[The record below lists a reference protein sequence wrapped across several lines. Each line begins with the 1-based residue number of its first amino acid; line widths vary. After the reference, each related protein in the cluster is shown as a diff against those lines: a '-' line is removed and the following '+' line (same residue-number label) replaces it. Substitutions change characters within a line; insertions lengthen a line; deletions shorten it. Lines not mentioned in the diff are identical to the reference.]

1 VSSTIS
7 GIKHQYRRCY
17 NTNNTIQG
25 ESMQLAINIQN
36 ESIADKVLWMLS
48 HFKNDGVEV
57 LELDSTYE
65 KEVLSGFTEGLKE
78 LKSVQAGTL
87 KSRPVKDLLDEL

>member
-1 VSSTIS
+1 MHR
-7 GIKHQYRRCY
+7 IKHQHEKCY
-17 NTNNTIQG
+17 NTNNNLQG

-36 ESIADKVLWMLS
+36 ESIADKVLWMLN

-65 KEVLSGFTEGLKE
+65 KEVLSSFSEGLKE
-78 LKSVQAGTL
+78 IKAIENGTL
-87 KSRPVKDLLDEL
+87 KSRPIKELLDEL

>member
-1 VSSTIS
+1 
-7 GIKHQYRRCY
+7 
-17 NTNNTIQG
+17 
-25 ESMQLAINIQN
+25 MQLAINIQN

-65 KEVLSGFTEGLKE
+65 KEVLSSFSEGLKE
-78 LKSVQAGTL
+78 IKAIENGSL
-87 KSRPVKDLLDEL
+87 KSRPAKELICQPYITQRI